1 MDYNEFQDQRM
12 ALTDT
17 ILQNAA
23 NAHCEKDPIK
33 KIGFLRQVVSAKQ
46 AKQELRAQK
55 IESDYPKD
63 FLDEVHP
70 EHGITHRELFMTI
83 D

>member
-1 MDYNEFQDQRM
+1 MNYDEFQEKRM

-23 NAHCEKDPIK
+23 NAHCEKDPVK
-33 KIGFLRQVVSAKQ
+33 RIGFLRQVVSANQGKQ
-46 AKQELRAQK
+46 VLKAEK
-55 IESDYPKD
+55 IESYYSKE

-70 EHGITHRELFMTI
+70 DHGMTRRELFLTI
-83 D
+83 E

>member
-1 MDYNEFQDQRM
+1 MNYDTFQDQRM

-23 NAHCEKDPIK
+23 NAHCEKDPVK
-33 KIGFLRQVVSAKQ
+33 RIGFLRQVAQ
-46 AKQELRAQK
+46 AKQKKQVLKEQK
-55 IESDYPKD
+55 IESDYPKG
-63 FLDEVHP
+63 FLDEIHP
-70 EHGITHRELFMTI
+70 DHGIARRELFMTI